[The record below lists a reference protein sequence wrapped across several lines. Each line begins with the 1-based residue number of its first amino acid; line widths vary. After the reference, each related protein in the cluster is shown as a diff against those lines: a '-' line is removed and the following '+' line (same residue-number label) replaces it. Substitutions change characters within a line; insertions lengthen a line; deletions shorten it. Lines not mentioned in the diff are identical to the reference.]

1 MTRKAAYQIATG
13 NSLLEGEVVY
23 LAADGSWS
31 PDIGDAAVATTPE
44 SADALLARALACPD
58 EVVGVYLAECRL
70 DERGRPQPA
79 HFREAFRTRGPSN
92 YPWLGKQAE
101 KVDV

>member
-1 MTRKAAYQIATG
+1 MTRPQAPRIATA

-23 LAADGSWS
+23 LAPDGTWS
-31 PDIGDAAVATTPE
+31 PWIDDAAVATTAE
-44 SADALLARALACPD
+44 AAEALLARALACPD

-70 DERGRPQPA
+70 DARGLPQPA